1 MCMCSEM
8 WHMIQFHWSFSI
20 NHNMTGHK
28 RLKMAHHNL
37 FYVKMYSFFLF
48 FVGFFWSDWLKR
60 EQINPRVSLA
70 AILYKGCAS
79 PAWPLQSPVQ
89 VQRLQKRKQYK
100 QTQITFLLFYMRFVS
115 LVWAIHKLLLY
126 FSLKNNSNIL

>member
-8 WHMIQFHWSFSI
+8 WYMIQFSWSFST

-37 FYVKMYSFFLF
+37 FYVKMYSFF
-48 FVGFFWSDWLKR
+48 FVFCFFWSDWLKR
-60 EQINPRVSLA
+60 EQINTRVSLA
-70 AILYKGCAS
+70 PILYKGYAS
-79 PAWPLQSPVQ
+79 PAWPLHHPVR

-100 QTQITFLLFYMRFVS
+100 QTQIIFLLFYMRFVS

>member
-1 MCMCSEM
+1 MCSEM
-8 WHMIQFHWSFSI
+8 WHMIQFNWSFSI

-48 FVGFFWSDWLKR
+48 FCFLFFLKWLTKKR
-60 EQINPRVSLA
+60 TDKYKSVAGSHFIQGSRLSCLA
-70 AILYKGCAS
+70 LTVTLYRYKG
-79 PAWPLQSPVQ
+79 
-89 VQRLQKRKQYK
+89 YK
-100 QTQITFLLFYMRFVS
+100 KGSNINRHKSLFLLFYMRFVS

>member
-1 MCMCSEM
+1 MCSEM
-8 WHMIQFHWSFSI
+8 WHMIQFNWSFSI

-48 FVGFFWSDWLKR
+48 FCFLFFLKWLTKKR
-60 EQINPRVSLA
+60 TDKYKSA
-70 AILYKGCAS
+70 AGSHVTQGSRLSCSALYRR
-79 PAWPLQSPVQ
+79 PVQ